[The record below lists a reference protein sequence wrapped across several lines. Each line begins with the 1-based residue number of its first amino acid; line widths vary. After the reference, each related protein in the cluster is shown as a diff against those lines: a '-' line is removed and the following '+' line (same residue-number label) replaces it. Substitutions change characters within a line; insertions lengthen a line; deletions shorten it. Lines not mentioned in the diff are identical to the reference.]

1 MKPTQTPAAPGG
13 DKGGAKGKG
22 LKDITNSKP
31 PMSSGTA
38 KKPLTS
44 GGKAGGSTTSIAS
57 KKTTLVHSDARFDEI
72 EYCPPPVTGTPFT
85 HSPLFSPPSL
95 SSQPHSTALLL
106 NPNPGDAD
114 SPSRPRPSPS
124 SSRVK
129 LESKYVPDFPVDLAP
144 FTKLLKK
151 DALFQPRHSFEVPD
165 FKVDF
170 EPTRAGIT
178 PSSTLPEIS
187 LDDLS
192 FGDDDPA
199 FDSSSLMF

>member
-1 MKPTQTPAAPGG
+1 MERRARDSRISQTANRQCHQELPRSPSPLAAR
-13 DKGGAKGKG
+13 
-22 LKDITNSKP
+22 
-31 PMSSGTA
+31 
-38 KKPLTS
+38 
-44 GGKAGGSTTSIAS
+44 
-57 KKTTLVHSDARFDEI
+57 LVA
-72 EYCPPPVTGTPFT
+72 PPPPSHPRRPLWSTRMPGLTRLNTAPLQSQVTPFT

-114 SPSRPRPSPS
+114 SPSLPLPSPS

-178 PSSTLPEIS
+178 PSSTLPEVS